1 MKMLIFGAILTACAA
16 FSHSA
21 LAYDCD
27 EGFKGHM
34 EKMQIF
40 INRVDGYTLADALR
54 KSLNGYDSCK
64 AGDDFS
70 PHGIWD
76 KIEKEMAAK
85 VRK

>member
-16 FSHSA
+16 FSNSA

-40 INRVDGYTLADALR
+40 INRVDGYTL
-54 KSLNGYDSCK
+54 
-64 AGDDFS
+64 
-70 PHGIWD
+70 
-76 KIEKEMAAK
+76 
-85 VRK
+85 VRPATIFLLTAFGTK